1 MAFGIDDALS
11 ALAGGINLTTTLVET
26 VKRYKKK
33 GGDPDL
39 ELLLQ
44 EVRITA
50 ARRIDEMDLAL
61 TQFERM
67 LLEQKIDIS
76 QKFDTVIANTPFWKP
91 WQAHKL
97 KQIHKIFNQ
106 SADSIYSACDDIA
119 ALVRCKNQW
128 QDMGVA
134 VLTSATDKHE
144 LNSRLLNAPS
154 VQHQIKL
161 LREQLIAHKAV
172 LNG

>member
-26 VKRYKKK
+26 LKRYRKK
-33 GGDPDL
+33 GDDPDL

-50 ARRIDEMDLAL
+50 VKKIDDMDLAL

-67 LLEQKIDIS
+67 LREQKIDLD
-76 QKFDTVIANTPFWKP
+76 KKLETVIANTPFWKP

-106 SADSIYSACDDIA
+106 SSDSIYSACDDICGA
-119 ALVRCKNQW
+119 GQMQESMARHGYGCC
-128 QDMGVA
+128 
-134 VLTSATDKHE
+134 
-144 LNSRLLNAPS
+144 
-154 VQHQIKL
+154 
-161 LREQLIAHKAV
+161 EQCYR
-172 LNG
+172 